1 MGFINQ
7 LLSAQ
12 KFIRHPHHLLQV
24 TRHRPPGYP
33 ATATRLPATPTSI
46 SATATRSGL
55 STSPKV
61 TRHPLQGYP
70 ATATRLRTT
79 SISATGSGLSTAPL
93 WLSATSL
100 SITTRQAMAGNIRL
114 IRPLSRPTNSP
125 QIVTAFAVT
134 LGFLFVH
141 FFLVGMITGICLAV
155 LYLILGG
162 SIEGLDNLEQA
173 EEVLTDVL
181 FESTASTIISF
192 VVLTIAYAIS
202 ILATWLLIRYTWLK
216 APSRQ
221 INLRRPDRQDIICI
235 IKYST
240 IQMGVFIGMIV
251 LAYFFSDALGLENG
265 TEKPVYRPDA
275 PESSPYIGLIFGI
288 SIIGLLVPFIEE
300 VIFRGV
306 FFKALRKNLKFW
318 LAFLLSGVL
327 FTLLHYNNDLNAA
340 TNLYVFVQI
349 LALTYFMTLAYEKR
363 RNLWV
368 PISLHALHNLRIV
381 ILAAII
387 IAAGWDVG
395 V

>member
-1 MGFINQ
+1 M
-7 LLSAQ
+7 
-12 KFIRHPHHLLQV
+12 
-24 TRHRPPGYP
+24 
-33 ATATRLPATPTSI
+33 
-46 SATATRSGL
+46 
-55 STSPKV
+55 
-61 TRHPLQGYP
+61 
-70 ATATRLRTT
+70 
-79 SISATGSGLSTAPL
+79 
-93 WLSATSL
+93 
-100 SITTRQAMAGNIRL
+100 
-114 IRPLSRPTNSP
+114 
-125 QIVTAFAVT
+125 FA
-134 LGFLFVH
+134 H

-173 EEVLTDVL
+173 EEIFTDVL
-181 FESTASTIISF
+181 FESTVSTIISF

-235 IKYST
+235 IKYSA
-240 IQMGVFIGMIV
+240 IQMGVFVAMIV
-251 LAYFFSDALGLENG
+251 LAYFLSDALGLKDG
-265 TEKPVYRPDA
+265 TEQPVYRPDA

-288 SIIGLLVPFIEE
+288 FIIGLLVPFIEE

-306 FFKALRKNLKFW
+306 LFKALRKNLKFW

-387 IAAGWDVG
+387 VAAGWDFG